1 MCYPP
6 TPQPLNLPKSFHVM
20 LILVLTIYSGVQIG
34 RERLPRKNG
43 YLETNLWSRFFPS
56 LSLLKYVSLG
66 QKS

>member
-1 MCYPP
+1 MLKSL
-6 TPQPLNLPKSFHVM
+6 TTNLPENTQKLHS
-20 LILVLTIYSGVQIG
+20 LSEIGITYSGVQIG

-66 QKS
+66 RKR